1 MSQQTQQ
8 APFPG
13 VFYRRPSPEAEAF
26 VSPGDSVQ
34 AGDTIGLL
42 EVMKQ
47 FCELKAEVAGQ
58 VVSIEVDD
66 GDVLEAGQDIL
77 VIDVSEGEA

>member
-1 MSQQTQQ
+1 MSQHVQQ

-13 VFYRRPSPEAEAF
+13 VFYRRSSPEADNF
-26 VSPGDSVQ
+26 VEPGADVA

-47 FCELKAEVAGQ
+47 FFEVKADVAGRLLSFG
-58 VVSIEVDD
+58 VED
-66 GDVLEAGQDIL
+66 GDVVDAGQDIA
-77 VIDVSEGEA
+77 VIDAGEAGA